1 MAHRLMDLPRAFSYR
16 LYGHSRVGRESL
28 PIANGVFVGKGLPT
42 YDRAPVGRESF
53 PIANGR
59 FSRDPSNRKRRF
71 SRDLPIAN
79 GPLIGPFQ
87 SQTASPGTPRRR
99 FPTQSPSAKGYRP
112 TTVAPCRSAILCRRI
127 GSAKGFVGRAALALP
142 EMPFAIGKGL
152 PTYALPSW
160 NESVHRDGKRS
171 KYIQGS
177 LAA

>member
-59 FSRDPSNRKRRF
+59 FSRD
-71 SRDLPIAN
+71 LPIAN
-79 GPLIGPFQ
+79 VALVATFQ